1 MYYYLR
7 HIAAASA
14 LVAWATSATA
24 QSFEAVGTRAAGMGG
39 AFVAVADDASAAY
52 WNPAGFAS
60 GNFFSFVLD
69 RATSRSDPAV
79 PEGARK
85 GTGFLFALGMPALG
99 LSYYQLRSTVL
110 TPSATAP
117 AGLKASNAGSTADGL
132 TGSRTAKES
141 GQVRL
146 DALVTHHTG
155 ATLLQSIA
163 TGLAI
168 GGTVKLVRGIA
179 SSNVVPD
186 GGREA
191 LLDRT
196 DEVGGKGTTRF
207 DADFGVMLSGPLVKA
222 GLTIRNLT
230 SPEFDA
236 PGGEALKLPRQARAG
251 VALAVLEGWV
261 VDADLDLSRTE
272 GPLGAVREFAVGT
285 EGRVNRKTFV
295 RGGLRLNTA
304 GNSATAVA
312 GGASY
317 MVVRSLLVDAQVTG
331 GTSRAD
337 RGWGISARFVY

>member
-1 MYYYLR
+1 
-7 HIAAASA
+7 
-14 LVAWATSATA
+14 
-24 QSFEAVGTRAAGMGG
+24 MGG

-60 GNFFSFVLD
+60 GNFFSIVLD
-69 RATSRSDPAV
+69 RATSRSDPAA

-99 LSYYQLRSTVL
+99 LSYYQVRSTVL
-110 TPSATAP
+110 A
-117 AGLKASNAGSTADGL
+117 ASVADG
-132 TGSRTAKES
+132 
-141 GQVRL
+141 QIRL
-146 DALVTHHTG
+146 DTLVTHHTG

-186 GGREA
+186 GGRET
-191 LLDRT
+191 LLDRAN
-196 DEVGGKGTTRF
+196 ELGGKGTTRF
-207 DADFGVMLSGPLVKA
+207 DADVGVMLSGPLVKA

-236 PGGEALKLPRQARAG
+236 PGGDALKLPRQARAG
-251 VALAVLEGWV
+251 IAVAVMDGWV
-261 VDADLDLSRTE
+261 VDADLDLTRTE
-272 GPLGAVREFAVGT
+272 GPLGAVREFAAGT
-285 EGRVNRKTFV
+285 EARVNRKTFV

-304 GNSATAVA
+304 GNSATALA

-317 MVVRSLLVDAQVTG
+317 MVVRSLLLDAQVTG
-331 GTSRAD
+331 GASRAD